1 MYISIPIQV
10 SATYCCS
17 FHFHK
22 TSQSKQKLFT
32 YGSLK
37 GTVAITEQ
45 RGKEGKTRYLGKV
58 NGVL

>member
-22 TSQSKQKLFT
+22 TSQSKQKSFT
-32 YGSLK
+32 CLK